1 MLFFLPF
8 KLKIK
13 SHIFILLTLFL
24 IACTGSRKYF
34 KAAEKLEKQGLVNEA
49 AEYYL
54 EALQRKPTSVEAKL
68 KLKEVGQK
76 HMSNMASEFFR
87 NYNTQQLEAS
97 LESFEKLREFNSK
110 TIALGVQLDYPKTYE
125 EDYQKSVETYC
136 LKNYSQTFL
145 LVNQKKYSE
154 AMGYISRVKKYN
166 EGYKN
171 IKQLEIIAY
180 CEPLYQ
186 SAINNLEGKNYSGA
200 LNLLSSIRGKTD
212 NYKDSRDLL
221 ELATAQQTK
230 TFILFE
236 PKTTQNKDENE
247 IQQYLFENFSQAAL
261 QQLNTIKIIT
271 NTPFQNAPS
280 TVDLNNSTNVDLIQA
295 IRKATAADY
304 FYVFDILNKN
314 EFNSGLK
321 KTASKGFQQVQTRVN
336 DTTVITEYK
345 AIDYNLVK
353 SQRVYSYDF
362 KYKLINA
369 YTNQIAATQTQNVK
383 SQDAVEYQ
391 EFARKFTGDIN
402 TLFPNNPQQAPLM
415 GQINARNW
423 RNLFS
428 ARSNLKTFEELKS
441 DAYSQN
447 IKVFISTAGGMK

>member
-1 MLFFLPF
+1 M
-8 KLKIK
+8 KIK
-13 SHIFILLTLFL
+13 SHIFILLTVFL

-76 HMSNMASEFFR
+76 HLSNMASEFFR

-97 LESFEKLREFNSK
+97 LESYEKLRDFNSK
-110 TIALGVQLDYPKTYE
+110 TTGLGVQLDYPKTYDD
-125 EDYQKSVETYC
+125 DYQKAVENYC
-136 LKNYSQTFL
+136 LKNYNQTLL
-145 LVNQKKYSE
+145 LVNQKKYPE
-154 AMGYISRVKKYN
+154 AMPYIARVKKYN
-166 EGYKN
+166 ASYKN
-171 IKQLEIIAY
+171 LKQLEIVAY

-186 SAINNLEGKNYSGA
+186 SAINNLENKNYSGA
-200 LNLLSSIRGKTD
+200 LGILSNIQSKTE

-236 PKTTQNKDENE
+236 PKASGDKSEND
-247 IQQYLFENFSQAAL
+247 IRQYLFDNFSQSAL
-261 QQLNTIKIIT
+261 QKLSSIKIIN

-280 TVDLNNSTNVDLIQA
+280 TVDLNSSTNVDLIQA

-304 FYVFDILNKN
+304 FYIFDVLNKKEYN
-314 EFNSGLK
+314 PGLA
-321 KTASKGFQQVQTRVN
+321 KTSSKGYEQVQTRLN

-345 AIDYNLVK
+345 ALDYNVVK
-353 SQRVYSYDF
+353 AQRAYSYDY
-362 KYKLINA
+362 KYKMINA
-369 YTNQIAATQTQNVK
+369 YTNQIISSQTKTIK
-383 SQDAVEYQ
+383 SQDNVEYQ
-391 EFARKFTGDIN
+391 EFARKFTGNIA
-402 TLFPNNPQQAPLM
+402 TLYPYNPQVIAPALKY
-415 GQINARNW
+415 NPNSW
-423 RNLFS
+423 RGLFS

-441 DAYSQN
+441 DVYSQN
-447 IKVFISTAGGMK
+447 INLFISTAEAMK

>member
-1 MLFFLPF
+1 M
-8 KLKIK
+8 
-13 SHIFILLTLFL
+13 
-24 IACTGSRKYF
+24 
-34 KAAEKLEKQGLVNEA
+34 EKQGLVKEA

-54 EALQRKPTSVEAKL
+54 EALQRKPNNTGARL

-87 NYNTQQLEAS
+87 NYNTQQLESS
-97 LESFEKLREFNSK
+97 LESFEQLKEFNAK

-136 LKNYSQTFL
+136 LKNYNQAL
-145 LVNQKKYSE
+145 LHVNQKKYSE
-154 AMGYISRVKKYN
+154 ALGYISRVKKYN
-166 EGYKN
+166 GAYKN
-171 IKQLEIIAY
+171 TKQLEIIAY

-200 LNLLSSIRGKTD
+200 LSLLSSIRSKTE

-261 QQLNTIKIIT
+261 QKLNTIKIIT

-295 IRKATAADY
+295 IRKATAVDY
-304 FYVFDILNKN
+304 FYVFDVLNKT
-314 EFNSGLK
+314 EYNSGLK
-321 KTASKGFQQVQTRVN
+321 KTPSKGFQQVQTRVN

-345 AIDYNLVK
+345 AFDYNVVK
-353 SQRVYSYDF
+353 AERIYSYDF

-369 YTNQIAATQTQNVK
+369 YTNQIAATQTQKVK
-383 SQDAVEYQ
+383 GQDAVEYQ

-402 TLFPNNPQQAPLM
+402 TLFPNNPKQAPIL
-415 GQINARNW
+415 GQINARGW
-423 RNLFS
+423 RNQFS
-428 ARSNLKTFEELKS
+428 ARNNLKTFEELKN

-447 IKVFISTAGGMK
+447 IKLFISTAAGMK